1 MLFKLDPAA
10 QFYTWFAGAT
20 TVGVIVLLIATSVA
34 VLVYFGKDRR
44 GHSQWRVRVA
54 PALGLLGLLG
64 SLVLILANLD
74 TLVGGSSILAGVIV
88 GLARHRLCGRCRR
101 RNPGARQHGRI
112 VMTRTVNAPNVP
124 ATTSAPERE
133 LRHGLSDGSLAEIE
147 VAWSDPFGHAQGKRI
162 PASQFLNRALSAGF
176 AFCEASLGW
185 NTDGTVIDSL
195 RLTNWVGGYP
205 DVFAVPDLSTYRPL
219 PWRPRVGHVISDIV
233 AHDRSPSLLDPR
245 AVLKKVIARLASLG
259 YTAKIGVEF
268 ELYLLNPDGSPFQ
281 DDIHA
286 YSLENANALDP
297 LLSDLYET
305 LGAFTRLEGIQ
316 TEYGP
321 GQIETNL
328 VYTDALEAADD
339 AVRLKYATKEVARK
353 HGKIASFMPKPFTE
367 HSGSSQHLH
376 ISLWRGDEPVFAPD
390 DGAENETALHAI
402 AGLLEHLP
410 SITLF
415 GAHSVNAYRRFAPDS
430 FAPATVTWSRDNR
443 SAAVRS
449 LVEADPSATRI
460 ELRSG
465 ASDANPYWLIAS
477 ALAAVIAGLETQGHP
492 TACAGRQPLHQG
504 RAAAR
509 ITRCGTGTGHPRR
522 HHLRHPRRRLGARL
536 RGVGPQ

>member
-1 MLFKLDPAA
+1 MT
-10 QFYTWFAGAT
+10 YT
-20 TVGVIVLLIATSVA
+20 VIS
-34 VLVYFGKDRR
+34 
-44 GHSQWRVRVA
+44 
-54 PALGLLGLLG
+54 
-64 SLVLILANLD
+64 
-74 TLVGGSSILAGVIV
+74 
-88 GLARHRLCGRCRR
+88 
-101 RNPGARQHGRI
+101 
-112 VMTRTVNAPNVP
+112 
-124 ATTSAPERE
+124 TSADVHVPSSPERE
-133 LRHGLSDGSLAEIE
+133 LRNALDDGSLAEIE
-147 VAWSDPFGHAQGKRI
+147 IAWSDPFGHAQGKRI
-162 PASQFLNRALSAGF
+162 PATQFLNRALGTGF

-185 NTDGTVIDSL
+185 DTEGTVVDSL
-195 RLTNWVGGYP
+195 RLTNWSGGYP
-205 DVFAVPDLSTYRPL
+205 DVYAVPDLATYRPL

-245 AVLKKVIARLASLG
+245 AVLKKVSARLASLG
-259 YTAKIGVEF
+259 FTAKVGVEF
-268 ELYLLNPDGSPFQ
+268 ELYLLNSDGSPFQ

-297 LLSDLYET
+297 ILNDLYET
-305 LGAFTRLEGIQ
+305 LSAFTRLEGIQ

-339 AVRLKYATKEVARK
+339 AARLKYAAKEVARR

-376 ISLWRGDEPVFAPD
+376 ISLWQGDEPAFAPD
-390 DGAENETALHAI
+390 DGAENQLTLRAI

-415 GAHSVNAYRRFAPDS
+415 GAHSVNAYRRFIPDS

-449 LVEADPSATRI
+449 LIEPEPAASRI

-477 ALAAVIAGLETQGHP
+477 ALAAVVAGLEARRNAPPALGGNLYTEGV
-492 TACAGRQPLHQG
+492 PLPESLG
-504 RAAAR
+504 VAIELATRDDTILEILGADSVFDFAALAR
-509 ITRCGTGTGHPRR
+509 SEWVQYSNEVSDWE
-522 HHLRHPRRRLGARL
+522 RRRYLVRS
-536 RGVGPQ
+536 

>member
-1 MLFKLDPAA
+1 M
-10 QFYTWFAGAT
+10 TN
-20 TVGVIVLLIATSVA
+20 TVDAPIV
-34 VLVYFGKDRR
+34 
-44 GHSQWRVRVA
+44 H
-54 PALGLLGLLG
+54 
-64 SLVLILANLD
+64 N
-74 TLVGGSSILAGVIV
+74 
-88 GLARHRLCGRCRR
+88 
-101 RNPGARQHGRI
+101 
-112 VMTRTVNAPNVP
+112 
-124 ATTSAPERE
+124 TTSARERE
-133 LRHGLSDGSLAEIE
+133 LRHALADGTLTEIE

-162 PASQFLNRALSAGF
+162 PASQFLNRALGSGF

-185 NTDGTVIDSL
+185 NTDGTVVDSL
-195 RLTNWVGGYP
+195 DITSWANGFP
-205 DVFAVPDLSTYRPL
+205 DVFAVPDLATYRPL

-233 AHDRSPSLLDPR
+233 AHNRTPSLLDPR
-245 AVLKKVIARLASLG
+245 AVLRKVLARLASLG
-259 YTAKIGVEF
+259 YSAKIGVEF
-268 ELYLLNPDGSPFQ
+268 ELYLLNADGSPFQ

-305 LGAFTRLEGIQ
+305 LSAFTRLEGIQ

-339 AVRLKYATKEVARK
+339 AVRLKYAAKEVARR

-376 ISLWRGDEPVFAPD
+376 ISLWRDGQPAFAPD
-390 DGAENETALHAI
+390 DGAESPLTLHAI

-415 GAHSVNAYRRFAPDS
+415 GAHSVNAYRRFVPDS

-477 ALAAVIAGLETQGHP
+477 ALAAVIAGLEAKSTPPPAEG
-492 TACAGRQPLHQG
+492 GNLYNKGVPLPESLG
-504 RAAAR
+504 VALELATRDDTIADILGAESVRDFAALAR
-509 ITRCGTGTGHPRR
+509 SEWVEYSSEVSDWE
-522 HHLRHPRRRLGARL
+522 RRRYLARS
-536 RGVGPQ
+536 

>member
-1 MLFKLDPAA
+1 M
-10 QFYTWFAGAT
+10 TN
-20 TVGVIVLLIATSVA
+20 TV
-34 VLVYFGKDRR
+34 D
-44 GHSQWRVRVA
+44 A
-54 PALGLLGLLG
+54 PATNH
-64 SLVLILANLD
+64 S
-74 TLVGGSSILAGVIV
+74 
-88 GLARHRLCGRCRR
+88 
-101 RNPGARQHGRI
+101 
-112 VMTRTVNAPNVP
+112 
-124 ATTSAPERE
+124 TTSARERE
-133 LRHGLSDGSLAEIE
+133 LRHAIGDGSLTEIE

-162 PASQFLNRALSAGF
+162 PASQFLNRALGSGF

-185 NTDGTVIDSL
+185 NTDGTVVESL
-195 RLTNWVGGYP
+195 DLTNWAGGYP
-205 DVFAVPDLSTYRPL
+205 DVFAVPDLATYRPL

-245 AVLKKVIARLASLG
+245 AVLRKVLARLASHG

-297 LLSDLYET
+297 LLTDLYET
-305 LGAFTRLEGIQ
+305 LSAFTRLEGIQ

-339 AVRLKYATKEVARK
+339 AVRLKYAVKEVARK

-376 ISLWRGDEPVFAPD
+376 ISLWRGNEAAFAPH
-390 DGAENETALHAI
+390 DGAENEVALHAI

-415 GAHSVNAYRRFAPDS
+415 GAHSVNAYRRFVPDS

-477 ALAAVIAGLETQGHP
+477 ALAAVVAGLEGQATPPPAHG
-492 TACAGRQPLHQG
+492 GNLYNEGVPLPESLG
-504 RAAAR
+504 VALELATRDDTIADILGAESVRDFAALAR
-509 ITRCGTGTGHPRR
+509 SEWVEYSNEVSDWE
-522 HHLRHPRRRLGARL
+522 RRRYLARS
-536 RGVGPQ
+536 

>member
-1 MLFKLDPAA
+1 M
-10 QFYTWFAGAT
+10 TN
-20 TVGVIVLLIATSVA
+20 SVETQP
-34 VLVYFGKDRR
+34 LR
-44 GHSQWRVRVA
+44 
-54 PALGLLGLLG
+54 P
-64 SLVLILANLD
+64 
-74 TLVGGSSILAGVIV
+74 
-88 GLARHRLCGRCRR
+88 
-101 RNPGARQHGRI
+101 
-112 VMTRTVNAPNVP
+112 
-124 ATTSAPERE
+124 TTSAKERE
-133 LRHGLSDGSLAEIE
+133 LRHALGDGSLTEIE

-162 PASQFLNRALSAGF
+162 PASQFLGRALGSGF

-185 NTDGTVIDSL
+185 NTEGTVVESL
-195 RLTNWVGGYP
+195 ELTNWAGGYP
-205 DVFAVPDLSTYRPL
+205 DVYAVPDLATYRPL

-233 AHDRSPSLLDPR
+233 AHDRNPSLLDPR
-245 AVLKKVIARLASLG
+245 AVLKKVLARLASLG

-268 ELYLLNPDGSPFQ
+268 ELYLLNSDGSPFQ

-297 LLSDLYET
+297 LLTDLYET
-305 LGAFTRLEGIQ
+305 LSAFTRLEGIQ

-339 AVRLKYATKEVARK
+339 AVRLKYAAKEVARK

-376 ISLWRGDEPVFAPD
+376 ISLWRDDQPAFAPT
-390 DGAENETALHAI
+390 DGTENETALHAI

-415 GAHSVNAYRRFAPDS
+415 GAHSVNAYRRFVPDS

-449 LVEADPSATRI
+449 LVEADPSASRI

-477 ALAAVIAGLETQGHP
+477 ALAAVIAGLEAKATPPPLEGGNLYTQGVP
-492 TACAGRQPLHQG
+492 LPESLGVAVELATRDDTIADILGAGSVRDF
-504 RAAAR
+504 AALAR
-509 ITRCGTGTGHPRR
+509 SEWVEYSNEVSDWE
-522 HHLRHPRRRLGARL
+522 RRRYLARS
-536 RGVGPQ
+536 

>member
-1 MLFKLDPAA
+1 MTQTVNSRAA
-10 QFYTWFAGAT
+10 AE
-20 TVGVIVLLIATSVA
+20 
-34 VLVYFGKDRR
+34 
-44 GHSQWRVRVA
+44 RVR
-54 PALGLLGLLG
+54 
-64 SLVLILANLD
+64 
-74 TLVGGSSILAGVIV
+74 
-88 GLARHRLCGRCRR
+88 
-101 RNPGARQHGRI
+101 
-112 VMTRTVNAPNVP
+112 
-124 ATTSAPERE
+124 SAPERD
-133 LRHGLSDGSLAEIE
+133 LRDGLDDGSLTEIE
-147 VAWSDPFGHAQGKRI
+147 IAWSDPFGHAQGKRI
-162 PASQFLNRALSAGF
+162 PASQFLNRALGTGF

-185 NTDGTVIDSL
+185 NTEGTVIDSL
-195 RLTNWVGGYP
+195 RLTNWSGGYP
-205 DVFAVPDLSTYRPL
+205 DVYAFPDLSTYRPL

-245 AVLKKVIARLASLG
+245 AVLKKVLARLASRG
-259 YTAKIGVEF
+259 FTAKVGVEF
-268 ELYLLNPDGSPFQ
+268 ELYLLDPDGSAFQ

-297 LLSDLYET
+297 ILTDLYET
-305 LGAFTRLEGIQ
+305 LSAFTALEGIQ

-339 AVRLKYATKEVARK
+339 AARLKYATKDVARK
-353 HGKIASFMPKPFTE
+353 HGKLASFMPKPFTE

-376 ISLWRGDEPVFAPD
+376 ISLWRGDDPAFAPD
-390 DGAENETALHAI
+390 DGAENETTLHAI

-449 LVEADPSATRI
+449 LIEPDPAASRI

-477 ALAAVIAGLETQGHP
+477 ALAAVVAGLEANRNAPPALGGNLYTEGV
-492 TACAGRQPLHQG
+492 PLPESLG
-504 RAAAR
+504 VAIELATRDDTILEILGADSVLDFASLAR
-509 ITRCGTGTGHPRR
+509 SEWVAYSNEVSDWE
-522 HHLRHPRRRLGARL
+522 RRRYLSRS
-536 RGVGPQ
+536 

>member
-1 MLFKLDPAA
+1 
-10 QFYTWFAGAT
+10 
-20 TVGVIVLLIATSVA
+20 
-34 VLVYFGKDRR
+34 
-44 GHSQWRVRVA
+44 
-54 PALGLLGLLG
+54 
-64 SLVLILANLD
+64 
-74 TLVGGSSILAGVIV
+74 
-88 GLARHRLCGRCRR
+88 
-101 RNPGARQHGRI
+101 
-112 VMTRTVNAPNVP
+112 MTYTVNS
-124 ATTSAPERE
+124 TSADVHVPSSPERE
-133 LRHGLSDGSLAEIE
+133 LRNALDDGSLAEIE
-147 VAWSDPFGHAQGKRI
+147 IAWSDPFGHAQGKRI
-162 PASQFLNRALSAGF
+162 PATQFLNRALGTGF

-185 NTDGTVIDSL
+185 DTEGTVVDSL
-195 RLTNWVGGYP
+195 RLTNWSGGYP
-205 DVFAVPDLSTYRPL
+205 DVYAVPDLATYRPL

-245 AVLKKVIARLASLG
+245 AVLKKVSARLASLG
-259 YTAKIGVEF
+259 FTAKVGVEF
-268 ELYLLNPDGSPFQ
+268 ELYLLNSDGSPFQ
-281 DDIHA
+281 DDLHA

-297 LLSDLYET
+297 ILNDLYET
-305 LGAFTRLEGIQ
+305 LSAFTRLEGIQ

-339 AVRLKYATKEVARK
+339 AARLKYAAKEVARR

-376 ISLWRGDEPVFAPD
+376 ISLWQGDEPAFAPD
-390 DGAENETALHAI
+390 DGAENQLTLRAI

-415 GAHSVNAYRRFAPDS
+415 GAHSVNAYRRFIPDS

-449 LVEADPSATRI
+449 LIEPEPAASRI

-477 ALAAVIAGLETQGHP
+477 ALAAVVAGLEARRNAPPALGGNLYTEGV
-492 TACAGRQPLHQG
+492 PLPESLG
-504 RAAAR
+504 VAIELATRDDTILEILGADSVFDFAALAR
-509 ITRCGTGTGHPRR
+509 SEWVQYSNEVSDWE
-522 HHLRHPRRRLGARL
+522 RRRYLVRS
-536 RGVGPQ
+536 

>member
-1 MLFKLDPAA
+1 M
-10 QFYTWFAGAT
+10 TH
-20 TVGVIVLLIATSVA
+20 TVDAPSV
-34 VLVYFGKDRR
+34 
-44 GHSQWRVRVA
+44 
-54 PALGLLGLLG
+54 
-64 SLVLILANLD
+64 
-74 TLVGGSSILAGVIV
+74 
-88 GLARHRLCGRCRR
+88 
-101 RNPGARQHGRI
+101 RQS
-112 VMTRTVNAPNVP
+112 
-124 ATTSAPERE
+124 TSAPEHE
-133 LRHGLSDGSLAEIE
+133 LRSGLEDGSLTEIE
-147 VAWSDPFGHAQGKRI
+147 VAWSDAFGHAQGKRI
-162 PASQFLNRALSAGF
+162 PASQFLNRALGSGF

-195 RLTNWVGGYP
+195 GLTNWDGGYP
-205 DVFAVPDLSTYRPL
+205 DVFAVPDLATYRAL
-219 PWRPRVGHVISDIV
+219 PWRSRVGHVISDIV
-233 AHDRSPSLLDPR
+233 AHDRSPSQLDPR
-245 AVLKKVIARLASLG
+245 AILKKVLAQLAALG

-268 ELYLLNPDGSPFQ
+268 EFYLLDPDGSPFQ

-297 LLSDLYET
+297 LLTDLNET
-305 LGAFTRLEGIQ
+305 LSAFTSLEGIQ

-321 GQIETNL
+321 GQVETNL
-328 VYTDALEAADD
+328 VYTDALKAADD
-339 AVRLKYATKEVARK
+339 AARLKYAAKEVARK
-353 HGKIASFMPKPFTE
+353 HGRIASFMPKPFTE

-376 ISLWRGDEPVFAPD
+376 ISLWRGDEPAFAPD
-390 DGAENETALHAI
+390 DGAENELALHAI

-477 ALAAVIAGLETQGHP
+477 ALAAVIAGLESAATP
-492 TACAGRQPLHQG
+492 WPAAGGNLYTKGVPLPESLG
-504 RAAAR
+504 VALELATRDDTILEILGADSVLDFAALAR
-509 ITRCGTGTGHPRR
+509 SEWVEYSNEVSDWE
-522 HHLRHPRRRLGARL
+522 RRRYLGRS
-536 RGVGPQ
+536 

>member
-1 MLFKLDPAA
+1 
-10 QFYTWFAGAT
+10 
-20 TVGVIVLLIATSVA
+20 
-34 VLVYFGKDRR
+34 
-44 GHSQWRVRVA
+44 
-54 PALGLLGLLG
+54 
-64 SLVLILANLD
+64 
-74 TLVGGSSILAGVIV
+74 
-88 GLARHRLCGRCRR
+88 
-101 RNPGARQHGRI
+101 
-112 VMTRTVNAPNVP
+112 MTQTVNP
-124 ATTSAPERE
+124 TSTDAHVQSARERE
-133 LRHGLSDGSLAEIE
+133 LRKAIDDGSLTEIE
-147 VAWSDPFGHAQGKRI
+147 IAWSDPFGHAQGKRI
-162 PASQFLNRALSAGF
+162 PASQFLNRATGTGF

-185 NTDGTVIDSL
+185 DTEGTVIDSL
-195 RLTNWVGGYP
+195 RLTNWSGGYP
-205 DVFAVPDLSTYRPL
+205 DVYAVPDLSTYRPL

-245 AVLKKVIARLASLG
+245 AVLKKVLARLASLG
-259 YTAKIGVEF
+259 FTAKVGVEF
-268 ELYLLNPDGSPFQ
+268 ELYLLNGDGSMFQ

-297 LLSDLYET
+297 ILSDLYET
-305 LGAFTRLEGIQ
+305 LSAFTRLEGIQ

-339 AVRLKYATKEVARK
+339 AARLKYAAKEVARRN
-353 HGKIASFMPKPFTE
+353 GKIASFMPKPFTE

-376 ISLWRGDEPVFAPD
+376 ISLWRGDEPAFAPD
-390 DGAENETALHAI
+390 DGAENDLTLHAI

-449 LVEADPSATRI
+449 LIEPEPAASRI

-477 ALAAVIAGLETQGHP
+477 ALAAVVAGLEANRSAPPALGGNLY
-492 TACAGRQPLHQG
+492 TAGVPLPESLG
-504 RAAAR
+504 VAIELA
-509 ITRCGTGTGHPRR
+509 TRDDTI
-522 HHLRHPRRRLGARL
+522 LDILGADSVLDFASLARSEWVQYSTQVSDWERTRYL
-536 RGVGPQ
+536 VRS

>member
-1 MLFKLDPAA
+1 MTNTMD
-10 QFYTWFAGAT
+10 
-20 TVGVIVLLIATSVA
+20 
-34 VLVYFGKDRR
+34 
-44 GHSQWRVRVA
+44 A
-54 PALGLLGLLG
+54 PTFQ
-64 SLVLILANLD
+64 S
-74 TLVGGSSILAGVIV
+74 
-88 GLARHRLCGRCRR
+88 
-101 RNPGARQHGRI
+101 
-112 VMTRTVNAPNVP
+112 
-124 ATTSAPERE
+124 TTSAGERE
-133 LRHGLSDGSLAEIE
+133 LRHAIGDGSLTEVE
-147 VAWSDPFGHAQGKRI
+147 VAWSDAFGHAQGKRI
-162 PASQFLNRALSAGF
+162 PASQFLNRALGSGF

-185 NTDGTVIDSL
+185 NTDGTVVESL
-195 RLTNWVGGYP
+195 DLTNWTGGYP
-205 DVFAVPDLSTYRPL
+205 DVFAVPDLATYRPL

-245 AVLKKVIARLASLG
+245 AVLRKVLSRLASLG

-297 LLSDLYET
+297 LLTDLYET
-305 LGAFTRLEGIQ
+305 LSAFTRLEGIQ

-328 VYTDALEAADD
+328 VYTDALDAADD

-376 ISLWRGDEPVFAPD
+376 ISLWRGNEPAFAPD
-390 DGAENETALHAI
+390 DGAENELALHAI

-415 GAHSVNAYRRFAPDS
+415 GAHSVNAYRRFVPDS

-477 ALAAVIAGLETQGHP
+477 ALAAVIAGIEGKATPPPAQGGNLYVKGDPLPESLGVALELATRDDTIADILGAHSL
-492 TACAGRQPLHQG
+492 RDF
-504 RAAAR
+504 AALAR
-509 ITRCGTGTGHPRR
+509 SEWVEYSNEVSDWE
-522 HHLRHPRRRLGARL
+522 RRRYLARS
-536 RGVGPQ
+536 

>member
-1 MLFKLDPAA
+1 
-10 QFYTWFAGAT
+10 
-20 TVGVIVLLIATSVA
+20 
-34 VLVYFGKDRR
+34 
-44 GHSQWRVRVA
+44 
-54 PALGLLGLLG
+54 
-64 SLVLILANLD
+64 
-74 TLVGGSSILAGVIV
+74 
-88 GLARHRLCGRCRR
+88 
-101 RNPGARQHGRI
+101 
-112 VMTRTVNAPNVP
+112 MTHTVNSVP
-124 ATTSAPERE
+124 TDERARSGSE
-133 LRHGLSDGSLAEIE
+133 RALRSGLEDGSLTEIE

-162 PASQFLNRALSAGF
+162 PASQFLNRALGSGF

-195 RLTNWVGGYP
+195 RLTSWVGGYP
-205 DVFAVPDLSTYRPL
+205 DVFAVPDLGTYRPL

-233 AHDRSPSLLDPR
+233 AHDRNPSQLDPR
-245 AVLKKVIARLASLG
+245 AVLKKVLARLASLG
-259 YTAKIGVEF
+259 FTAKIGVEF
-268 ELYLLNPDGSPFQ
+268 EFYLLNADGSPFQ
-281 DDIHA
+281 HDIHA

-321 GQIETNL
+321 GQVETNL

-339 AVRLKYATKEVARK
+339 AARLKYAAKEVARK

-376 ISLWRGDEPVFAPD
+376 ISLWRGGEPAFAPE
-390 DGAENETALHAI
+390 DGGENELALHAI

-415 GAHSVNAYRRFAPDS
+415 GAHSVNAYRRFTPDS

-449 LVEADPSATRI
+449 LIEDDPSATRI

-465 ASDANPYWLIAS
+465 ASDANPYLLIAS
-477 ALAAVIAGLETQGHP
+477 ALAAVIAGLEAKRNAPPARG
-492 TACAGRQPLHQG
+492 GNLYNEGVPLPESLG
-504 RAAAR
+504 VAIELATRDDTILDILGADFVLDFATLAR
-509 ITRCGTGTGHPRR
+509 SEWVEYSNEVSDWE
-522 HHLRHPRRRLGARL
+522 RRRYLGRS
-536 RGVGPQ
+536 

>member
-1 MLFKLDPAA
+1 
-10 QFYTWFAGAT
+10 
-20 TVGVIVLLIATSVA
+20 
-34 VLVYFGKDRR
+34 
-44 GHSQWRVRVA
+44 
-54 PALGLLGLLG
+54 
-64 SLVLILANLD
+64 
-74 TLVGGSSILAGVIV
+74 
-88 GLARHRLCGRCRR
+88 
-101 RNPGARQHGRI
+101 
-112 VMTRTVNAPNVP
+112 MTYTVNSTSTAERLQ
-124 ATTSAPERE
+124 SAPERQ
-133 LRHGLSDGSLAEIE
+133 LRNALDDGLLTEIE
-147 VAWSDPFGHAQGKRI
+147 IAWSDPFGHAQGKRI
-162 PASQFLNRALSAGF
+162 PASQFLNRALGTGF

-205 DVFAVPDLSTYRPL
+205 DVYAVPDLATYRPL

-245 AVLKKVIARLASLG
+245 AVLKKVLARLASLG

-268 ELYLLNPDGSPFQ
+268 EFYLLNADGSPFQ

-297 LLSDLYET
+297 VLTDLYET

-321 GQIETNL
+321 GQVETNL
-328 VYTDALEAADD
+328 VYADALEAADD
-339 AVRLKYATKEVARK
+339 AVRLKYAAKEVARR

-376 ISLWRGDEPVFAPD
+376 ISLWRGDEPAFAPD
-390 DGAENETALHAI
+390 DGAENELALHAI

-449 LVEADPSATRI
+449 LIEAEPSATRI

-465 ASDANPYWLIAS
+465 ASDANPYWLTAS
-477 ALAAVIAGLETQGHP
+477 ALAAVIAGLEAKRNAPPARGGNLYTEGI
-492 TACAGRQPLHQG
+492 PLPESLG
-504 RAAAR
+504 VAIELATRDDTILEILGADSALDFATLAR
-509 ITRCGTGTGHPRR
+509 SEWVEYSNEVSDWE
-522 HHLRHPRRRLGARL
+522 RRRYLSRS
-536 RGVGPQ
+536 

>member
-1 MLFKLDPAA
+1 MT
-10 QFYTWFAGAT
+10 Q
-20 TVGVIVLLIATSVA
+20 TVDATSVQ
-34 VLVYFGKDRR
+34 R
-44 GHSQWRVRVA
+44 SQ
-54 PALGLLGLLG
+54 
-64 SLVLILANLD
+64 
-74 TLVGGSSILAGVIV
+74 
-88 GLARHRLCGRCRR
+88 
-101 RNPGARQHGRI
+101 
-112 VMTRTVNAPNVP
+112 
-124 ATTSAPERE
+124 SAPERE
-133 LRHGLSDGSLAEIE
+133 LRSGLDYGSLAEIE
-147 VAWSDPFGHAQGKRI
+147 VAWSDAFGHAQGKRI
-162 PASQFLNRALSAGF
+162 PTPQFLNRALGTGF

-195 RLTNWVGGYP
+195 GLTNWAGGYP
-205 DVFAVPDLSTYRPL
+205 DVFAVPDLTTYRAL

-245 AVLKKVIARLASLG
+245 AVLQQVLARLAALG
-259 YTAKIGVEF
+259 YTAKVGVEF
-268 ELYLLNPDGSPFQ
+268 EFYLLNPDGSPFQ

-297 LLSDLYET
+297 LLTDLNET
-305 LGAFTRLEGIQ
+305 LGTFTRLEGIQ

-328 VYTDALEAADD
+328 VYTDALAAADD
-339 AVRLKYATKEVARK
+339 AARLKYAAKEVARK
-353 HGKIASFMPKPFTE
+353 HGKVASFMPKPFTE

-376 ISLWRGDEPVFAPD
+376 ISLWRDGRPAFAPE
-390 DGAENETALHAI
+390 DGAEAETALHAI

-449 LVEADPSATRI
+449 LVDADPSATRI

-465 ASDANPYWLIAS
+465 SSD
-477 ALAAVIAGLETQGHP
+477 
-492 TACAGRQPLHQG
+492 
-504 RAAAR
+504 
-509 ITRCGTGTGHPRR
+509 
-522 HHLRHPRRRLGARL
+522 
-536 RGVGPQ
+536 